1 MNTFVFNLI
10 LLVGY
15 AFVKASQVPSACQS
29 LEFVFKKKMIYF
41 WWFQK
46 DFVTLHTKVISMTDM
61 KNSRFIIYSI
71 RDALSGSYAEQNPNV
86 LVAIDR
92 VRKRRRMTAHQAINS
107 DFYAVHSDINNA
119 FETLAEQYDGK

>member
-46 DFVTLHTKVISMTDM
+46 DFVTLHTDFAYTYYLNNTRRGKMLGIMFKRVPVSGIQARNLRDKIQRMQNCSLNDDDRKELLLRKKIKNRIS
-61 KNSRFIIYSI
+61 
-71 RDALSGSYAEQNPNV
+71 
-86 LVAIDR
+86 
-92 VRKRRRMTAHQAINS
+92 
-107 DFYAVHSDINNA
+107 
-119 FETLAEQYDGK
+119 YDVTWEN